1 MHEIDINNLEKYGLS
16 AKVSAEQLA
25 QDDYLE
31 YADGTLKERAIPCVF
46 DNCKP
51 VQRRILYSMYDLKIF
66 SNENTKK
73 CARIVGDVIGRFQPT
88 GDTGTYGALVT
99 MVRSYINNTPY
110 IIGQGGFGTQ
120 DTPENAA
127 YRYTECKLS
136 KYSEDYLLRDLK
148 YNAVEM
154 IPNFDEE
161 YLEPKFLPAVL
172 PDILINGNTGIATPY
187 MTWIPP
193 HNAVDAIKLCIK
205 YIENPDMSIREMIN
219 VLKAPDFPTGGVIS
233 QMDSV
238 YRFYNTGNGACTISG
253 KWYKEVT
260 DSKTYIV
267 ISEIPYM
274 RTLDTFMDQL
284 AKIKADKDIGYLVAG
299 VDDFS
304 ADGKIYVRIRV
315 STGTKYDEL
324 LQILLKKTCL
334 RYSQVM
340 NMMVLLEDKQ
350 YKLLNL
356 KEVVE
361 AFVGFRSKCLYNK
374 FKFEIETNDKRMHI
388 LDGLVTINKDIER
401 AIQIVRKSS
410 GKEDSI
416 VKLMKAFD
424 LTREQAEYIVMM
436 RVYRL
441 SNLEMKN
448 VKDEI
453 NAIKQRKKV
462 LEKLTSSER
471 NKYLDEEMIKEWTE
485 ILDKK
490 IFSNKRKTEIQKG

>member
-1 MHEIDINNLEKYGLS
+1 MRKI
-16 AKVSAEQLA
+16 SAEELA
-25 QDDYLE
+25 KDDYLE
-31 YADGTLKERAIPCVF
+31 YSTYTLEDQAIPCVY

-51 VQRRILYSMYDLKIF
+51 VQRRVLYSMHTIGLNSKAQIRKSAY
-66 SNENTKK
+66 
-73 CARIVGDVIGRFQPT
+73 VIGNTMGRFHPHAIS
-88 GDTGTYGALVT
+88 GIYSAIVT
-99 MVRSYINNTPY
+99 MIKNVMKNVPQIT
-110 IIGQGGFGTQ
+110 GQGGFGDQ
-120 DTPENAA
+120 VSSRPANE
-127 YRYTECKLS
+127 RYTGCKLS
-136 KYSEDYLLRDLK
+136 EYSDNYLLKDLHERV
-148 YNAVEM
+148 VEFV
-154 IPNFDEE
+154 PNYDEE
-161 YLEPKFLPAVL
+161 EMEPKYLPAVL
-172 PDILINGNTGIATPY
+172 PDILINGNSGIATPY
-187 MTWIPP
+187 MCWIPP
-193 HNAVDAIKLCIK
+193 HNPVDVVKLCVQYVK
-205 YIENPDMSIREMIN
+205 NPDMSIREMIN
-219 VLKAPDFPTGGVIS
+219 ILKAPDFPTGGVIS
-233 QMDSV
+233 QMDNV

-253 KWYKEVT
+253 KWHKEVV

-267 ISEIPYM
+267 IDELPYM

-299 VDDFS
+299 VDDLS
-304 ADGKIYVRIRV
+304 ASGKVNLRIRV

-485 ILDKK
+485 ILNKR

>member
-1 MHEIDINNLEKYGLS
+1 MRKI
-16 AKVSAEQLA
+16 SAEELA
-25 QDDYLE
+25 KNNYLNFSTYTME
-31 YADGTLKERAIPCVF
+31 DQAIPCVF

-51 VQRRILYSMYDLKIF
+51 VQRKILYEMNNLGIDHNAMF
-66 SNENTKK
+66 KK
-73 CARIVGDVIGRFQPT
+73 SAFIVGSVMGKYHPVGNVGI
-88 GDTGTYGALVT
+88 YVALVN
-99 MVRSYINNTPY
+99 MIKDANKNIPLL
-110 IIGQGGFGTQ
+110 IGKGGFGNSVSKNPA
-120 DTPENAA
+120 DM
-127 YRYTECKLS
+127 RYTAAKLS
-136 KYSEDYLLRDLK
+136 EYSDNYLLKDIK
-148 YNAVEM
+148 NHAVPF
-154 IPNFDEE
+154 IPNYDET
-161 YLEPKFLPAVL
+161 LTEPVYLPAII
-172 PDILINGNTGIATPY
+172 PDILINGNSGIATPY
-187 MTWIPP
+187 MCWIPP
-193 HNAVDAIKLCIK
+193 HNTHDVVKLCIK
-205 YIENPDMSIREMIN
+205 YVENLDMSIREMIN
-219 VLKAPDFPTGGVIS
+219 ILKAPDFPTGGVIS

-253 KWYKEVT
+253 KWHKEVV

-267 ISEIPYM
+267 IDELPYM

-299 VDDFS
+299 VDDLS
-304 ADGKIYVRIRV
+304 ASGKVNLRIRV

-416 VKLMKAFD
+416 VKLMNAFD

-490 IFSNKRKTEIQKG
+490 IFNNKRKTEIQKG

>member
-1 MHEIDINNLEKYGLS
+1 MRKI
-16 AKVSAEQLA
+16 SAEELA
-25 QDDYLE
+25 KADYKEFSEYTLE
-31 YADGTLKERAIPCVF
+31 EQAIPCVY

-51 VQRRILYSMYDLKIF
+51 VQRRVLYEVCRLGLTPDAMF
-66 SNENTKK
+66 KK
-73 CARIVGDVIGRFQPT
+73 SAYVIGSVMGRYHPY
-88 GDTGTYGALVT
+88 GPDGIYGAIVT
-99 MVRSYINNTPY
+99 MVKNVSKNNPLL
-110 IIGQGGFGTQ
+110 IGKGGFGDSVTK
-120 DTPENAA
+120 EYAA
-127 YRYTECKLS
+127 YRYSGIKLS
-136 KYSEDYLLRDLK
+136 TYSYNFLLKDINNRSVDFMLN
-148 YNAVEM
+148 Y
-154 IPNFDEE
+154 DDT
-161 YLEPKFLPAVL
+161 LTEPVYLPAII
-172 PDILINGNTGIATPY
+172 PDILINGNSGIATPY
-187 MTWIPP
+187 MCWIPP

-205 YIENPDMSIREMIN
+205 YVENPDMSIREMIN
-219 VLKAPDFPTGGVIS
+219 ILKAPDFPTGGVIS
-233 QMDSV
+233 QIDSV

-253 KWYKEVT
+253 KWHKEVI

-267 ISEIPYM
+267 IDEIPYM
-274 RTLDTFMDQL
+274 RTQDTFMSQL
-284 AKIKADKDIGYLVAG
+284 ANIKTNKDIGYLIAG
-299 VDDFS
+299 VDDLS
-304 ADGKIYVRIRV
+304 ANGKVNIRIRV

-340 NMMVLLEDKQ
+340 NMTVLTEGRQ
-350 YKLLNL
+350 FKLLNL

-453 NAIKQRKKV
+453 NTIKQRKKV